1 MAVDANAQDWASKRI
16 GIFFPAGLS
25 DNTEGVLTGQCVS
38 LIKWFLAEMCENV
51 PAPFAA
57 RGDAKDFGNTL
68 VAQGIADRVGDLKRG
83 DIIVWPYDGGGY
95 GHIGVYMGDGTVF
108 EENVSASGQHTAD
121 YGVGTVYSANVSPID
136 APWRIGG
143 YNIYR
148 VRSYVENIVR
158 TRDRSAEVN
167 HLNGLYHK
175 VLGRDVDEGAKSHY
189 LKQIDAGW
197 NWQQIEDDLANSQEG
212 RIVRQRRDEEAE
224 AGRKAIQS
232 QIDEINR
239 IYQRVLG
246 READE
251 EGLKHYRGQ
260 IAQGWD
266 YGAIERDLLASEEYR
281 QRQEAV
287 TRAAHEAQAR
297 AEAEAKAKAA
307 EEAKA
312 AEAERQNRA
321 AVPEPETPETPAEPE
336 VKEDDKVEENRKL
349 LVSIHGMVQWLVKAI
364 QSIFHIK

>member
-1 MAVDANAQDWASKRI
+1 M
-16 GIFFPAGLS
+16 
-25 DNTEGVLTGQCVS
+25 
-38 LIKWFLAEMCENV
+38 
-51 PAPFAA
+51 
-57 RGDAKDFGNTL
+57 
-68 VAQGIADRVGDLKRG
+68 
-83 DIIVWPYDGGGY
+83 
-95 GHIGVYMGDGTVF
+95 
-108 EENVSASGQHTAD
+108 
-121 YGVGTVYSANVSPID
+121 
-136 APWRIGG
+136 
-143 YNIYR
+143 
-148 VRSYVENIVR
+148 
-158 TRDRSAEVN
+158 
-167 HLNGLYHK
+167 
-175 VLGRDVDEGAKSHY
+175 LGREVDDGAKSHY

-287 TRAAHEAQAR
+287 TRAAHEAEAR

-321 AVPEPETPETPAEPE
+321 AIPEPETPETPAEPE

>member
-1 MAVDANAQDWASKRI
+1 
-16 GIFFPAGLS
+16 
-25 DNTEGVLTGQCVS
+25 
-38 LIKWFLAEMCENV
+38 
-51 PAPFAA
+51 
-57 RGDAKDFGNTL
+57 
-68 VAQGIADRVGDLKRG
+68 
-83 DIIVWPYDGGGY
+83 
-95 GHIGVYMGDGTVF
+95 MGDGTVF
-108 EENVSASGQHTAD
+108 EENVSASGQRTAD

-158 TRDRSAEVN
+158 TRDRSDEVN
-167 HLNGLYHK
+167 YLNGLYHR

-197 NWQQIEDDLANSQEG
+197 NWQQIEEDLANSQEG

-281 QRQEAV
+281 QHKEAV
-287 TRAAHEAQAR
+287 ARAAHEAEAR

-321 AVPEPETPETPAEPE
+321 AIPEPETPETPAEPE
-336 VKEDDKVEENRKL
+336 AKEDDKADEDHKI
-349 LVSIHGMVQWLVKAI
+349 LVSIHIMVQWLVNAI
-364 QSIFHIK
+364 RSIFHIK